1 MNLLLNLFPVSAGA
15 LLALAAFLLLRKRV
29 TRRPKLKMAGASF
42 CNRTRPR
49 NAGRRMWLARVNPA
63 ARVNAAELRLLSV
76 NDPELVVFHLVDTHH
91 EDGDSRLVPD
101 EVMVTMPQLEEALAW
116 MLPSTRF
123 AVYQADGIDQ
133 GTLRRLKELAYSG
146 GTQLVAAAVGS
157 MVTAGRGW
165 GVNYAHKQ
173 GL

>member
-1 MNLLLNLFPVSAGA
+1 MNLLLNLFPTLLRVLMGA

-42 CNRTRPR
+42 CNR
-49 NAGRRMWLARVNPA
+49 AGRRTWLARVNPT

-146 GTQLVAAAVGS
+146 GTLLVAAAVGS

-165 GVNYAHKQ
+165 SVNYAHKQ